1 MIHIVLY
8 FKDAYDGDCVF
19 ATLVKFFKDK
29 DCEFNYDL
37 ISNQIFFR
45 NTFEDDCRKEL
56 QIDVRFGD
64 ICKLG
69 GLRPDFYYSDTK
81 DGAIF
86 LAQGADKVDG
96 IRLVSWLD
104 TLKLIELFRG

>member
-1 MIHIVLY
+1 MIHIVLF

-19 ATLVKFFKDK
+19 SILVKLFKDE
-29 DCEFNYDL
+29 DYEFSYDL

-45 NTFEDDCRKEL
+45 NAFEDDYRKEL

-81 DGAIF
+81 DGENF
-86 LAQGADKVDG
+86 LEQGAAKVDG
-96 IRLVSWLD
+96 IRLVTWLD
-104 TLKLIELFRG
+104 ALKLVELFRR